1 MTDHLATA
9 AELAPLI
16 ERVHGAHH
24 PELTRVRELTEQIN
38 ASTDAGATAHL
49 FRELRAVTD
58 DYTVPSDG
66 CEAFAGTYAA
76 LRSAD
81 TEHANRRPRDA
92 QGRPLRLQG
101 VSR

>member
-9 AELAPLI
+9 VELAPLI
-16 ERVHGAHH
+16 ERVHGANH
-24 PELTRVRELTEQIN
+24 PELTRVRELTEQITA
-38 ASTDAGATAHL
+38 ASDGDTAQTAEL

-66 CEAFAGTYAA
+66 CEAFAGTYEA

-81 TEHANRRPRDA
+81 PTHAHA
-92 QGRPLRLQG
+92 
-101 VSR
+101 